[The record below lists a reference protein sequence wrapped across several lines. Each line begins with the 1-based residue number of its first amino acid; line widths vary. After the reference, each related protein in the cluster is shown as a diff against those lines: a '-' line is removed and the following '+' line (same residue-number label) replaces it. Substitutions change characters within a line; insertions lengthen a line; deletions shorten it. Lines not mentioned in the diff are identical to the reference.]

1 MATIAELRAAY
12 PDFLKDKLDT
22 DIVRMLA
29 EKDGLSL
36 PYVAYELG
44 LDPAE
49 WQQNEGTMDDL
60 GTSLEL
66 GYEQTK
72 RGIANLPNVVSGLV
86 TGENLYET
94 PGMDNT
100 IQRIQSTFSP
110 GYYETQ
116 QAQDSAWDEGR
127 YLDYAAGLVTTP
139 YLANQMAQ
147 SVPSLVGGGI
157 VGAGLRGVAALGALG
172 RGVVARGVGTAAP
185 FIGEGSVST
194 GVGYKNLLDQGVD
207 PQTAALAGIAQG
219 VGAGAAAGLGG
230 YLAGK
235 AGYVDPERFFAGM
248 TRRVGDETVPLSYK
262 GQIGYGMLA
271 EGAEEAVQSPWEEA
285 VSNVAQDKPWDEGL
299 GRAALEGALAGGIIG
314 GGINALTPPLR
325 RKIDSNTQTDLLQD
339 QPDPTKGLDTTRFNL
354 PSDVPSIRNQV
365 GLNTA
370 EGLSNWAGVQG
381 PSDTAGYTSD
391 LTASYNE
398 PSGHRVADKVTGVE
412 RELSMGDWLY
422 YQATG
427 QLPPTADPVK
437 VEGKPKPVE
446 GVTPEMQR
454 LLDVAR
460 SLPMAA
466 DPKNPKQ
473 GEYSANGH
481 NAKGRPTKDAIKWAT
496 TLSGLKT
503 VDEVNKETEKGKTG
517 KAGYWQWVLPMALA
531 RIQEIN
537 AEQAQTL
544 AQQAKQ
550 NDTVDGPGVPVT
562 PTIAQNAQPTE
573 GVVTPTPTTS
583 SVVQPD
589 GVKAVP
595 EGGTPPVVPVPPPSP
610 TTPET
615 PTNALSG
622 QTTPQAGQTPGITPP
637 APPVPGVT
645 NDLVGKR
652 VTYKRSSF
660 GIDQEY
666 EGIVDSIDDNG
677 NAVLRPVGKDGN
689 PLSLPPFYARAS
701 DLVVLDQ
708 PGESNALPGQTTP
721 QTSQETGTTAPIPP
735 APGVAEAPRAAQ
747 RVTRLPQEALDS
759 QRKMYFVAPGKL
771 SKMWALYQYDPAA
784 PVGSRRSHVVN
795 LATNRDEAE
804 AKALARVG
812 AEEALYSFDRET
824 TPILRGAY
832 PKENIEVEGLEDTN
846 LWRTGMMLGAGSAP
860 TQGKVVVDRKGPI
873 PEQRAAVLEAVRDGR
888 VSLSSPGGYL
898 GFVKRG
904 RSTVLQLADTKGK
917 HVSKL
922 LDAAGVDYKNAK
934 GLLEVGPQDHA
945 TAYRL
950 GVEYWTN
957 TPWEQI
963 VGTNQTGE
971 TSANPSPI
979 QSDQE
984 TVPVPGAAAPSLQGQ
999 GSGNRELA
1007 AKQGGQTADAD
1018 QTQTKPTLNF
1028 SRSGQGQP
1036 APGFFSQLKRVV
1048 ERAKQTTMPGGQWKA
1063 WLKAN
1068 QAQLGVKQEEIEA
1081 TGIDEYLDARGKDK
1095 VTREEIAAFVE
1106 NNGVRVEEVTK
1117 ESDTAEFDK
1126 WQLPGGTNYKELL
1139 LTLPAKPTAQQA
1151 ELETKRAALHEELRT
1166 APVARQQEILAEL
1179 DTLLPAMDRADQT
1192 ASAGQYQS
1200 GHYSEPNILAHVRI
1214 NERTDTE
1221 GKRVLFVEE
1230 IQSDWGQEGKKKGF
1244 VSGDWEAPYRE
1255 WERGLRERAK
1265 SFYLDAAETEEE
1277 RAAAIRMGEKLAARE
1292 DLDSIAT
1299 VMGERPQMAEAWAK
1313 AIALRYRVPAAPFV
1327 TNTKSWTALALKRLM
1342 TYAVENGFDRVAWTT
1357 GEQQAE
1363 RYDLSKQ
1370 VKRVVWNE
1378 SAGILAAERAD
1389 SQGARDDRPAIRYEN
1404 VTRDKLADYIG
1415 KEAAERIQAEPQV
1428 GAWRA
1433 LEGDNLRLGGQG
1445 MKAFYDGIVPQVAND
1460 LLKKLGGGRVGS
1472 VAVNISE
1479 GKKTTASQQ
1488 FGFDITPT
1496 MRAKVQGGLPLFA
1509 RKPNKAKQTSGN
1521 TVADVERWI
1530 AGPKAKL
1537 AQWVTNGLNVVQSV
1551 DELRARYPGM
1561 DIPDDVVGMHEGG
1574 YVFLVADNITS
1585 ANQARKALAHEVVG
1599 HLGLER
1605 MLGKKGFERIVR
1617 QIDSYIRTQNPAVLQ
1632 ALERVK
1638 AKYTDD
1644 KGKYNLN
1651 KVQEASEI
1659 LAHLAERNPNF
1670 GLVREILARI
1680 RMWFAKHGLGNYAAA
1695 ELNQLLVEA
1704 ARFTETGFTS
1714 FAEGNFRVAPAFMV
1728 AENAPTP
1735 ANART
1740 NATQPLPET
1749 ITIDGSNPN
1758 INFMR
1763 GPTKQDASNLWD
1775 WIKTETEAG
1784 VEAFSRKVGLGAM
1797 TNEQM
1802 ADRWGKEFAPLKT
1815 IANVL
1820 DATEAKAAQWE
1831 KKAEDAD
1838 RDWAAL
1844 TAEQDQLMSEIMG
1857 DASLHGYD
1865 PDTGQLPVGHISKEQ
1880 RARVMAAKVT
1890 LDARWQRL
1898 KTLDANGKHKA
1909 VAVYRQVRDYHQQRL
1924 QEAINYVRAQLQ
1936 QKGTVRPDDPLL
1948 KSLEALEAMGK
1959 RPYFPLMRLG
1969 DYYVVGMSPQ
1979 MADLEKRFRAKQLQP
1994 DEDALRE
2001 KLRRDPKHYWV
2012 EGTSRLATA
2021 KRLAEKLR
2029 KEMGFAQYNAE
2040 RYKLANARSHVGQD
2054 VGKFEQALEG
2064 MALDTKTHDALVEMY
2079 EQLLISALPEHHSLK
2094 RTLHREGIYGWDK
2107 NMRAVFAKTAQTG
2120 AWALSRMM
2128 HVSDLQQAMSELDEM
2143 SKTGE
2148 PNAQDARAL
2157 HNELLARQDLTFT
2170 RYEDPLLVQG
2180 AMKFSYLS
2188 MLGFSPAFWMINL
2201 TQPWMVTLPYLTAR
2215 NGNEFKAT
2223 SSALW
2228 RGVREAFSMIESSF
2242 EGKELRTQFNPD
2254 KVNPQGQKVR
2264 LTADERRMLDTFG
2277 ADGTLDFT
2285 IGYDLGAI
2293 AKGGSGKWQKVMR
2306 TINAPTHATELANRV
2321 GTALAAYRIS
2331 IKNNHSHE
2339 QALAFAKEAV
2349 NTTQVNYNPANKA
2362 RYMQAWAGNRWLP
2375 KLAFQFYT
2383 YQQAMAYLALSTLR
2397 DAIKGDKVAQS
2408 TMAWMTGMLG
2418 ATGGIFALPF
2428 AQMTLGAASLIF
2440 SALGGGDDEE
2450 DVDFQRDLRNLF
2462 SDHLPEPVA
2471 RLLNKGLGSMLLQ
2484 TDLGARIGMGN
2495 LMNPLAFARFEAA
2508 DKGADTVQEVLFR
2521 AGGAPVANVAN
2532 AVDGLYA
2539 MRDVMGA
2546 LVTGDAPKGS
2556 DVTDAL
2562 SKLFPLKGVRDI
2574 FRGIELSAEGV
2585 TTGEGE
2591 PRLTDFSYL
2600 EVALQSAGITP
2611 LRKTM
2616 YYDRNAAIQ
2625 GAKEAMKIARGD
2637 LIREYAQA
2645 RLAGKPIGPIL
2656 AKIGAFNQR
2665 NPQNRIDQDTL
2676 KRSTTQRQ
2684 KDRQSLDNG
2693 ILANKENR
2701 PYLAAGRW
2709 AE

>member
-1 MATIAELRAAY
+1 
-12 PDFLKDKLDT
+12 
-22 DIVRMLA
+22 
-29 EKDGLSL
+29 
-36 PYVAYELG
+36 
-44 LDPAE
+44 
-49 WQQNEGTMDDL
+49 
-60 GTSLEL
+60 
-66 GYEQTK
+66 
-72 RGIANLPNVVSGLV
+72 
-86 TGENLYET
+86 
-94 PGMDNT
+94 
-100 IQRIQSTFSP
+100 
-110 GYYETQ
+110 
-116 QAQDSAWDEGR
+116 
-127 YLDYAAGLVTTP
+127 
-139 YLANQMAQ
+139 
-147 SVPSLVGGGI
+147 
-157 VGAGLRGVAALGALG
+157 
-172 RGVVARGVGTAAP
+172 
-185 FIGEGSVST
+185 
-194 GVGYKNLLDQGVD
+194 
-207 PQTAALAGIAQG
+207 
-219 VGAGAAAGLGG
+219 
-230 YLAGK
+230 
-235 AGYVDPERFFAGM
+235 
-248 TRRVGDETVPLSYK
+248 
-262 GQIGYGMLA
+262 
-271 EGAEEAVQSPWEEA
+271 
-285 VSNVAQDKPWDEGL
+285 
-299 GRAALEGALAGGIIG
+299 
-314 GGINALTPPLR
+314 
-325 RKIDSNTQTDLLQD
+325 
-339 QPDPTKGLDTTRFNL
+339 
-354 PSDVPSIRNQV
+354 
-365 GLNTA
+365 
-370 EGLSNWAGVQG
+370 
-381 PSDTAGYTSD
+381 
-391 LTASYNE
+391 
-398 PSGHRVADKVTGVE
+398 
-412 RELSMGDWLY
+412 
-422 YQATG
+422 
-427 QLPPTADPVK
+427 
-437 VEGKPKPVE
+437 
-446 GVTPEMQR
+446 
-454 LLDVAR
+454 
-460 SLPMAA
+460 
-466 DPKNPKQ
+466 
-473 GEYSANGH
+473 
-481 NAKGRPTKDAIKWAT
+481 
-496 TLSGLKT
+496 
-503 VDEVNKETEKGKTG
+503 
-517 KAGYWQWVLPMALA
+517 
-531 RIQEIN
+531 
-537 AEQAQTL
+537 
-544 AQQAKQ
+544 
-550 NDTVDGPGVPVT
+550 
-562 PTIAQNAQPTE
+562 
-573 GVVTPTPTTS
+573 
-583 SVVQPD
+583 
-589 GVKAVP
+589 
-595 EGGTPPVVPVPPPSP
+595 
-610 TTPET
+610 
-615 PTNALSG
+615 
-622 QTTPQAGQTPGITPP
+622 
-637 APPVPGVT
+637 
-645 NDLVGKR
+645 
-652 VTYKRSSF
+652 
-660 GIDQEY
+660 
-666 EGIVDSIDDNG
+666 
-677 NAVLRPVGKDGN
+677 
-689 PLSLPPFYARAS
+689 
-701 DLVVLDQ
+701 
-708 PGESNALPGQTTP
+708 
-721 QTSQETGTTAPIPP
+721 
-735 APGVAEAPRAAQ
+735 
-747 RVTRLPQEALDS
+747 
-759 QRKMYFVAPGKL
+759 
-771 SKMWALYQYDPAA
+771 
-784 PVGSRRSHVVN
+784 
-795 LATNRDEAE
+795 
-804 AKALARVG
+804 
-812 AEEALYSFDRET
+812 
-824 TPILRGAY
+824 
-832 PKENIEVEGLEDTN
+832 
-846 LWRTGMMLGAGSAP
+846 
-860 TQGKVVVDRKGPI
+860 
-873 PEQRAAVLEAVRDGR
+873 
-888 VSLSSPGGYL
+888 
-898 GFVKRG
+898 
-904 RSTVLQLADTKGK
+904 
-917 HVSKL
+917 
-922 LDAAGVDYKNAK
+922 
-934 GLLEVGPQDHA
+934 
-945 TAYRL
+945 
-950 GVEYWTN
+950 
-957 TPWEQI
+957 
-963 VGTNQTGE
+963 
-971 TSANPSPI
+971 
-979 QSDQE
+979 
-984 TVPVPGAAAPSLQGQ
+984 
-999 GSGNRELA
+999 
-1007 AKQGGQTADAD
+1007 
-1018 QTQTKPTLNF
+1018 
-1028 SRSGQGQP
+1028 
-1036 APGFFSQLKRVV
+1036 
-1048 ERAKQTTMPGGQWKA
+1048 MPGGQWKA

-1106 NNGVRVEEVTK
+1106 NNGVRVEEVVKGGEDTK
-1117 ESDTAEFDK
+1117 GTAWYIGYTGGPTIGSSYATQEEAEADMADLFPGRNDVEIRQGAGDRALRQNEETK
-1126 WQLPGGTNYKELL
+1126 YAEYQLPGGSNYKELL
-1139 LTLPAKPTAQQA
+1139 LTLPVA
-1151 ELETKRAALHEELRT
+1151 EAFSAV
-1166 APVARQQEILAEL
+1166 PVEGTRRWKVV
-1179 DTLLPAMDRADQT
+1179 DRAGNRVEEYYSENDARNAA
-1192 ASAGQYQS
+1192 ASKNRNERGGYTS
-1200 GHYSEPNILAHVRI
+1200 SHFNEPNILAHVRI

-1244 VSGDWEAPYRE
+1244 AGTV
-1255 WERGLRERAK
+1255 
-1265 SFYLDAAETEEE
+1265 DAALNANNITREEFDALDKEDQAFIVEETK
-1277 RAAAIRMGEKLAARE
+1277 RTG
-1292 DLDSIAT
+1292 S
-1299 VMGERPQMAEAWAK
+1299 P
-1313 AIALRYRVPAAPFV
+1313 PPAPFV

-1363 RYDLSKQ
+1363 RYNLSKQ
-1370 VKRVVWNE
+1370 ISDIAWRGGNFVAWDKQGNEVVRQT
-1378 SAGILAAERAD
+1378 GTTQQDVAD
-1389 SQGARDDRPAIRYEN
+1389 YVGKEVA
-1404 VTRDKLADYIG
+1404 DKLFS
-1415 KEAAERIQAEPQV
+1415 QTPQ
-1428 GAWRA
+1428 GEGRNA
-1433 LEGDNLRLGGQG
+1433 LYQLSGEDLNVGGQG
-1445 MKAFYDGIVPQVAND
+1445 MKAFYGSIVPQVAND

-1472 VAVNISE
+1472 VAVNISK

-1644 KGKYNLN
+1644 QGKYNLN
-1651 KVQEASEI
+1651 QVQEASEI

-1670 GLVREILARI
+1670 GLVREIIARI
-1680 RMWFAKHGLGNYAAA
+1680 RMWFAKHGLGSYAAA

-1735 ANART
+1735 ANA
-1740 NATQPLPET
+1740 AQPLPET
-1749 ITIDGSNPN
+1749 ITIDGVERPTTNSEGKPIHPTEAGVRNFWKWFGDSKVVTKGGNPIVVYHGTGESFEVFSSGVGQRHPSAALGFFFSTSPAIAEEFAPVNSADVDAVFGEGANIVPAYLSIKNPVEISSERFKQKFLSGKDRIASDFRAAMIEEEFDGINVLADENAEDGEFSEDTWIAFDPTQIKSAIGNRGTFDGANPN

-1784 VEAFSRKVGLGAM
+1784 VEAFSRKVGLGAL

-1865 PDTGQLPVGHISKEQ
+1865 PDTGQLPVGHISKEE
-1880 RARVMAAKVT
+1880 RARVMAAKVI

-2107 NMRAVFAKTAQTG
+2107 NTRAVFAKTAQTG

-2188 MLGFSPAFWMINL
+2188 MLGFSPAFWAINL

-2228 RGVREAFSMIESSF
+2228 RGVREAFSMIEAST

-2254 KVNPQGQKVR
+2254 KVNKQGQKVR

-2285 IGYDLGAI
+2285 IGYDLSAI

-2306 TINAPTHATELANRV
+2306 SINAPTHATELANRV

-2331 IKNNHSHE
+2331 RQSQHSHE
-2339 QALAFAKEAV
+2339 QALEFAKKAV

-2375 KLAFQFYT
+2375 KLVFQFYT

-2418 ATGGIFALPF
+2418 ATGGVFALPF
-2428 AQMTLGAASLIF
+2428 AQMSLGAASLIF

-2532 AVDGLYA
+2532 AVDGLFA

-2556 DVTDAL
+2556 DINDMFA
-2562 SKLFPLKGVRDI
+2562 KLFPLKGVRDI
-2574 FRGIELSAEGV
+2574 FRGNELFNEGV

-2600 EVALQSAGITP
+2600 EAALQSAGITP

-2645 RLAGKPIGPIL
+2645 RLAGEPIGPIL
-2656 AKIGAFNQR
+2656 AKIGAFNRR

-2693 ILANKENR
+2693 ILKSKENR

>member
-1 MATIAELRAAY
+1 MATIAELRDAY
-12 PDFLKDKLDT
+12 PDFLKDKSDT

-49 WQQNEGTMDDL
+49 WQQNEGFWEDTGSDVAM
-60 GTSLEL
+60 G
-66 GYEQTK
+66 
-72 RGIANLPNVVSGLV
+72 VSDI
-86 TGENLYET
+86 
-94 PGMDNT
+94 P
-100 IQRIQSTFSP
+100 
-110 GYYETQ
+110 
-116 QAQDSAWDEGR
+116 
-127 YLDYAAGLVTTP
+127 
-139 YLANQMAQ
+139 
-147 SVPSLVGGGI
+147 
-157 VGAGLRGVAALGALG
+157 GVAAGIVDLVNPLAWAGTDYTLSKGWDAVEDATGLADWRARQGVTLSPERLAQEQAVAEAFKNEGLGAAAWEALTSPRAFVG
-172 RGVVARGVGTAAP
+172 AAARSLP
-185 FIGEGSVST
+185 
-194 GVGYKNLLDQGVD
+194 
-207 PQTAALAGIAQG
+207 AALASGFG
-219 VGAGAAAGLGG
+219 LGMPLRAAATARGMDR
-230 YLAGK
+230 LAK
-235 AGYVDPERFFAGM
+235 VAPW
-248 TRRVGDETVPLSYK
+248 
-262 GQIGYGMLA
+262 LA
-271 EGAEEAVQSPWEEA
+271 EGAHAGGAGVDQATEAGVDPA
-285 VSNVAQDKPWDEGL
+285 MANLVGL
-299 GRAALEGALAGGIIG
+299 GTGVTTGALGGTIGATARRFGIDDVQAVMAGAGRTAEVTRPLYQRIPMTAGVEMAQEVPQSGTEQMWQNYAQGKPLMEDVAHQAVMGGLAGGVMG
-314 GGINALTPPLR
+314 AGFGLFPR
-325 RKIDSNTQTDLLQD
+325 GRKIDSNTPTDLLQD
-339 QPDPTKGLDTTRFNL
+339 DPTKGLDTTRFNL

-370 EGLSNWAGVQG
+370 EGLSNWAGVRG
-381 PSDTAGYTSD
+381 PGDTSGYTSD

-398 PSGHRVADKVTGVE
+398 PSGHRVADKTTGIE

-427 QLPPTADPVK
+427 QLPTTTDPVK
-437 VEGKPKPVE
+437 VESKPKLPE
-446 GVTPEMQR
+446 NVTPEMQR

-531 RIQEIN
+531 RIQEIQ
-537 AEQAQTL
+537 AEQAQQSAANTG
-544 AQQAKQ
+544 QP
-550 NDTVDGPGVPVT
+550 NPGTSAEADAETGTNPDVKGGTAATTSIT
-562 PTIAQNAQPTE
+562 PPE
-573 GVVTPTPTTS
+573 GVSATPEAGP
-583 SVVQPD
+583 
-589 GVKAVP
+589 
-595 EGGTPPVVPVPPPSP
+595 PPVIPAEVPP
-610 TTPET
+610 TD
-615 PTNALSG
+615 ALSG
-622 QTTPQAGQTPGITPP
+622 QTTPQASQAPRP
-637 APPVPGVT
+637 AEAAAPSPSPVPGV
-645 NDLVGKR
+645 
-652 VTYKRSSF
+652 
-660 GIDQEY
+660 
-666 EGIVDSIDDNG
+666 
-677 NAVLRPVGKDGN
+677 
-689 PLSLPPFYARAS
+689 
-701 DLVVLDQ
+701 
-708 PGESNALPGQTTP
+708 
-721 QTSQETGTTAPIPP
+721 
-735 APGVAEAPRAAQ
+735 
-747 RVTRLPQEALDS
+747 
-759 QRKMYFVAPGKL
+759 
-771 SKMWALYQYDPAA
+771 DP
-784 PVGSRRSHVVN
+784 N
-795 LATNRDEAE
+795 
-804 AKALARVG
+804 
-812 AEEALYSFDRET
+812 
-824 TPILRGAY
+824 
-832 PKENIEVEGLEDTN
+832 
-846 LWRTGMMLGAGSAP
+846 
-860 TQGKVVVDRKGPI
+860 
-873 PEQRAAVLEAVRDGR
+873 
-888 VSLSSPGGYL
+888 
-898 GFVKRG
+898 
-904 RSTVLQLADTKGK
+904 
-917 HVSKL
+917 
-922 LDAAGVDYKNAK
+922 
-934 GLLEVGPQDHA
+934 
-945 TAYRL
+945 
-950 GVEYWTN
+950 
-957 TPWEQI
+957 
-963 VGTNQTGE
+963 
-971 TSANPSPI
+971 ANPSQI
-979 QSDQE
+979 QGNQE
-984 TVPVPGAAAPSLQGQ
+984 TVPVPGAAAPSVQVQ
-999 GSGNRELA
+999 GSGNRELPA
-1007 AKQGGQTADAD
+1007 QQGGQTADAD

-1106 NNGVRVEEVTK
+1106 NNGVRVEEVVK
-1117 ESDTAEFDK
+1117 GSDTAKFDK
-1126 WQLPGGTNYKELL
+1126 WQLPGGSNYKELL
-1139 LTLPAKPTAQQA
+1139 LTLP
-1151 ELETKRAALHEELRT
+1151 TKKVPADGWTVKQHSSGMWAVYAPQGYRLDDLYQSREEALTKVPEGT
-1166 APVARQQEILAEL
+1166 
-1179 DTLLPAMDRADQT
+1179 
-1192 ASAGQYQS
+1192 AGQYQS

-1214 NERTDTE
+1214 NERTDTD

-1230 IQSDWGQEGKKKGF
+1230 IQSDWGQQGRNKGF
-1244 VSGDWEAPYRE
+1244 KSPSRTWAEIDKELSEVSRKRSALIDEAASLPDSEMAKFRRLTGE
-1255 WERGLRERAK
+1255 ADELGKRLLELRAEQ
-1265 SFYLDAAETEEE
+1265 DAIETN
-1277 RAAAIRMGEKLAARE
+1277 R
-1292 DLDSIAT
+1292 D
-1299 VMGERPQMAEAWAK
+1299 
-1313 AIALRYRVPAAPFV
+1313 RVPTGPFV

-1363 RYDLSKQ
+1363 RYNLSKQ
-1370 VKRVVWNE
+1370 ISDIAWRGGDFRAWDKQGNEVVRQT
-1378 SAGILAAERAD
+1378 GTTQQDVAD
-1389 SQGARDDRPAIRYEN
+1389 YVGKEVA
-1404 VTRDKLADYIG
+1404 DKLFS
-1415 KEAAERIQAEPQV
+1415 QTPQ
-1428 GAWRA
+1428 GEGRNA
-1433 LEGDNLRLGGQG
+1433 LYQLSGEDLNVGGQG
-1445 MKAFYDGIVPQVAND
+1445 MKAFYGSIVPQVAND

-1472 VAVNISE
+1472 VAVNISK

-1488 FGFDITPT
+1488 FGFDITPA

-1574 YVFLVADNITS
+1574 YVFLVADNITN

-1617 QIDSYIRTQNPAVLQ
+1617 QIDSYIRAQNPAVLK
-1632 ALERVK
+1632 ALGRVK

-1644 KGKYNLN
+1644 QGKYNLN

-1659 LAHLAERNPNF
+1659 LADLAELNPNF
-1670 GLVREILARI
+1670 GLVREIIARI

-1714 FAEGNFRVAPAFMV
+1714 FAEGNFRVAPAYMLRTKP
-1728 AENAPTP
+1728 APTQTVKAYKLFRVDPRYPGQLFPLFVNAKESVPIGEWHDADIGEQNASGKVKSKIGPLAYRPGWHAGDIPVASHIGGKSDPALKAPDYRPENQVWAEVEMAADVDWQTEADRRGTNAKGKVVPVKAHITDQIPEDGFYRYKTNSNMTGQWLIGGSMRVTRVLTDAEVARINKEAGYADLPRQQPLDLTKYGFTKDGLP
-1735 ANART
+1735 ANA
-1740 NATQPLPET
+1740 NAAQPLPET
-1749 ITIDGSNPN
+1749 ITIDGANPN

-1784 VEAFSRKVGLGAM
+1784 VEAFSRKVGLGAL

-1880 RARVMAAKVT
+1880 RARVMAAKVI

-1994 DEDALRE
+1994 GEDALRE

-2012 EGTSRLATA
+2012 EGTARLATA

-2079 EQLLISALPEHHSLK
+2079 EQLLISALPEHHNLK

-2170 RYEDPLLVQG
+2170 RYEDPLLVRG

-2188 MLGFSPAFWMINL
+2188 MLGFSPAFWAINL

-2254 KVNPQGQKVR
+2254 KVNKQGQKVR
-2264 LTADERRMLDTFG
+2264 LTADERRMLDAFG

-2331 IKNNHSHE
+2331 RQSQHSHE
-2339 QALAFAKEAV
+2339 QALEFAKKAV

-2418 ATGGIFALPF
+2418 ATGGVFALPF

-2532 AVDGLYA
+2532 AVDGLSA

-2616 YYDRNAAIQ
+2616 YYERNAAIQ

-2645 RLAGKPIGPIL
+2645 RLAGEPIGPIL
-2656 AKIGAFNQR
+2656 AKIGAFNRR

-2693 ILANKENR
+2693 ILKSKENR

>member
-1 MATIAELRAAY
+1 M
-12 PDFLKDKLDT
+12 
-22 DIVRMLA
+22 
-29 EKDGLSL
+29 
-36 PYVAYELG
+36 
-44 LDPAE
+44 
-49 WQQNEGTMDDL
+49 
-60 GTSLEL
+60 
-66 GYEQTK
+66 
-72 RGIANLPNVVSGLV
+72 
-86 TGENLYET
+86 
-94 PGMDNT
+94 
-100 IQRIQSTFSP
+100 
-110 GYYETQ
+110 
-116 QAQDSAWDEGR
+116 
-127 YLDYAAGLVTTP
+127 
-139 YLANQMAQ
+139 
-147 SVPSLVGGGI
+147 
-157 VGAGLRGVAALGALG
+157 
-172 RGVVARGVGTAAP
+172 
-185 FIGEGSVST
+185 
-194 GVGYKNLLDQGVD
+194 
-207 PQTAALAGIAQG
+207 
-219 VGAGAAAGLGG
+219 
-230 YLAGK
+230 
-235 AGYVDPERFFAGM
+235 
-248 TRRVGDETVPLSYK
+248 
-262 GQIGYGMLA
+262 
-271 EGAEEAVQSPWEEA
+271 
-285 VSNVAQDKPWDEGL
+285 
-299 GRAALEGALAGGIIG
+299 
-314 GGINALTPPLR
+314 
-325 RKIDSNTQTDLLQD
+325 
-339 QPDPTKGLDTTRFNL
+339 
-354 PSDVPSIRNQV
+354 
-365 GLNTA
+365 
-370 EGLSNWAGVQG
+370 
-381 PSDTAGYTSD
+381 
-391 LTASYNE
+391 
-398 PSGHRVADKVTGVE
+398 
-412 RELSMGDWLY
+412 
-422 YQATG
+422 
-427 QLPPTADPVK
+427 
-437 VEGKPKPVE
+437 
-446 GVTPEMQR
+446 
-454 LLDVAR
+454 
-460 SLPMAA
+460 
-466 DPKNPKQ
+466 
-473 GEYSANGH
+473 
-481 NAKGRPTKDAIKWAT
+481 
-496 TLSGLKT
+496 
-503 VDEVNKETEKGKTG
+503 
-517 KAGYWQWVLPMALA
+517 
-531 RIQEIN
+531 
-537 AEQAQTL
+537 
-544 AQQAKQ
+544 
-550 NDTVDGPGVPVT
+550 
-562 PTIAQNAQPTE
+562 
-573 GVVTPTPTTS
+573 
-583 SVVQPD
+583 
-589 GVKAVP
+589 
-595 EGGTPPVVPVPPPSP
+595 
-610 TTPET
+610 
-615 PTNALSG
+615 
-622 QTTPQAGQTPGITPP
+622 
-637 APPVPGVT
+637 
-645 NDLVGKR
+645 
-652 VTYKRSSF
+652 
-660 GIDQEY
+660 
-666 EGIVDSIDDNG
+666 
-677 NAVLRPVGKDGN
+677 
-689 PLSLPPFYARAS
+689 
-701 DLVVLDQ
+701 
-708 PGESNALPGQTTP
+708 
-721 QTSQETGTTAPIPP
+721 
-735 APGVAEAPRAAQ
+735 
-747 RVTRLPQEALDS
+747 
-759 QRKMYFVAPGKL
+759 
-771 SKMWALYQYDPAA
+771 
-784 PVGSRRSHVVN
+784 
-795 LATNRDEAE
+795 
-804 AKALARVG
+804 
-812 AEEALYSFDRET
+812 
-824 TPILRGAY
+824 
-832 PKENIEVEGLEDTN
+832 
-846 LWRTGMMLGAGSAP
+846 
-860 TQGKVVVDRKGPI
+860 
-873 PEQRAAVLEAVRDGR
+873 
-888 VSLSSPGGYL
+888 
-898 GFVKRG
+898 
-904 RSTVLQLADTKGK
+904 
-917 HVSKL
+917 
-922 LDAAGVDYKNAK
+922 
-934 GLLEVGPQDHA
+934 
-945 TAYRL
+945 
-950 GVEYWTN
+950 
-957 TPWEQI
+957 
-963 VGTNQTGE
+963 
-971 TSANPSPI
+971 
-979 QSDQE
+979 
-984 TVPVPGAAAPSLQGQ
+984 
-999 GSGNRELA
+999 
-1007 AKQGGQTADAD
+1007 
-1018 QTQTKPTLNF
+1018 
-1028 SRSGQGQP
+1028 
-1036 APGFFSQLKRVV
+1036 
-1048 ERAKQTTMPGGQWKA
+1048 
-1063 WLKAN
+1063 
-1068 QAQLGVKQEEIEA
+1068 
-1081 TGIDEYLDARGKDK
+1081 
-1095 VTREEIAAFVE
+1095 
-1106 NNGVRVEEVTK
+1106 
-1117 ESDTAEFDK
+1117 
-1126 WQLPGGTNYKELL
+1126 
-1139 LTLPAKPTAQQA
+1139 
-1151 ELETKRAALHEELRT
+1151 
-1166 APVARQQEILAEL
+1166 
-1179 DTLLPAMDRADQT
+1179 
-1192 ASAGQYQS
+1192 
-1200 GHYSEPNILAHVRI
+1200 
-1214 NERTDTE
+1214 
-1221 GKRVLFVEE
+1221 
-1230 IQSDWGQEGKKKGF
+1230 
-1244 VSGDWEAPYRE
+1244 
-1255 WERGLRERAK
+1255 
-1265 SFYLDAAETEEE
+1265 
-1277 RAAAIRMGEKLAARE
+1277 
-1292 DLDSIAT
+1292 
-1299 VMGERPQMAEAWAK
+1299 
-1313 AIALRYRVPAAPFV
+1313 
-1327 TNTKSWTALALKRLM
+1327 
-1342 TYAVENGFDRVAWTT
+1342 
-1357 GEQQAE
+1357 
-1363 RYDLSKQ
+1363 
-1370 VKRVVWNE
+1370 
-1378 SAGILAAERAD
+1378 
-1389 SQGARDDRPAIRYEN
+1389 
-1404 VTRDKLADYIG
+1404 
-1415 KEAAERIQAEPQV
+1415 
-1428 GAWRA
+1428 
-1433 LEGDNLRLGGQG
+1433 
-1445 MKAFYDGIVPQVAND
+1445 
-1460 LLKKLGGGRVGS
+1460 
-1472 VAVNISE
+1472 
-1479 GKKTTASQQ
+1479 
-1488 FGFDITPT
+1488 
-1496 MRAKVQGGLPLFA
+1496 
-1509 RKPNKAKQTSGN
+1509 
-1521 TVADVERWI
+1521 
-1530 AGPKAKL
+1530 
-1537 AQWVTNGLNVVQSV
+1537 TNGLNVVQSV

-1644 KGKYNLN
+1644 QGKYNLN
-1651 KVQEASEI
+1651 QVQEASEI

-1670 GLVREILARI
+1670 GLIREIIARI

-1714 FAEGNFRVAPAFMV
+1714 FAEGNFRVAPAYMV
-1728 AENAPTP
+1728 AGGRPTQRSGVNAEVAPDPRRIKAGGDQTLQRWAELTYDDQLAITQTLGDSILPRLLQQMGAQDYRVEYTMGGFKGASNPSITIHFGQNVPYDLELEVANTLGVLWRQQAMIAYNEDDTSTGDQVQFVTVVPKRKLSVQEQRDLFANINRLYPHAEGVSTRNGVLVFGNFPRELDDGSVVEETPEAFHDGIDAAIKQIDAEYKLETFSDTFRSDWISPPSLESTPYGRSDTQTEASGRVDVRRRQRNFDSLQSESDALFKAAVDATWQRKRQSDARRDERARGRDTESRYPIYGTARDKAVRAVGVHFSQTERQELDSSYYGTGLQGKEAQRVFAAADKRLRQRVYFYINSGAGITPEAGVGGHAHTVALNNLYDLNADPLRLLDLPTT
-1735 ANART
+1735 T
-1740 NATQPLPET
+1740 NANENTNLVESAILDAGFDGYVSDFGKQRAAVLIGRHTVPVRYEGMTKPEVPAGERAIPNDIKRIGEILGKT
-1749 ITIDGSNPN
+1749 WVKRTPTGFRKVLMREDLGLYQAYADAFTGTGRTYWPDEMVREISKAYPPQREEQGPN

-1784 VEAFSRKVGLGAM
+1784 VEAFSRKVGLGAL

-1880 RARVMAAKVT
+1880 RARVMAAKVI

-2012 EGTSRLATA
+2012 EGTARLATA

-2188 MLGFSPAFWMINL
+2188 MLGFSPAFWAINL

-2228 RGVREAFSMIESSF
+2228 RGVREAFSMIEAST

-2254 KVNPQGQKVR
+2254 KVNKQGQKVR

-2306 TINAPTHATELANRV
+2306 SINAPTHATELANRV

-2331 IKNNHSHE
+2331 RQSQHSHE
-2339 QALAFAKEAV
+2339 QALEFAKKAV

-2375 KLAFQFYT
+2375 KLVFQFYT

-2418 ATGGIFALPF
+2418 ATGGVFALPF

-2532 AVDGLYA
+2532 AVDGLSA

-2600 EVALQSAGITP
+2600 EAALQSAGITP

-2616 YYDRNAAIQ
+2616 YYERNAAIQ
-2625 GAKEAMKIARGD
+2625 GAKEAMKVARGD

-2645 RLAGKPIGPIL
+2645 RLAGEPIGPIL
-2656 AKIGAFNQR
+2656 AKIGAFNRR
-2665 NPQNRIDQDTL
+2665 NPQHRIDQDTL

-2693 ILANKENR
+2693 ILKSKENA

-2709 AE
+2709 AQ

>member
-1 MATIAELRAAY
+1 MTLDELRQKY
-12 PDFLKDKLDT
+12 PDLYQGKNDAEMVYTLSQVT
-22 DIVRMLA
+22 GASPVR
-29 EKDGLSL
+29 
-36 PYVAYELG
+36 VAYDMG
-44 LDPAE
+44 LDPSGFA
-49 WQQNEGTMDDL
+49 QNEGTMDDL

-72 RGIANLPNVVSGLV
+72 RGLANLPNLLYALA

-94 PGMDNT
+94 PEMDNEVA
-100 IQRIQSTFSP
+100 RIQGTFSP
-110 GYYETQ
+110 GY
-116 QAQDSAWDEGR
+116 QAAQREIGSAWDEGR
-127 YLDYAAGLVTTP
+127 YGDYALGLITNPGYTG
-139 YLANQMAQ
+139 NQLMQ
-147 SVPSLVGGGI
+147 SGAPMVAGGI
-157 VGAGLRGVAALGALG
+157 VGAGIRGVTALGALG
-172 RGVVARGVGTAAP
+172 SGMLARGAATAAP
-185 FIGEGSVST
+185 YIGEAVPSAAIQYKDLLDKDVDPRTAALTGLAT
-194 GVGYKNLLDQGVD
+194 GVG
-207 PQTAALAGIAQG
+207 
-219 VGAGAAAGLGG
+219 VGATAGLGG

-235 AGYVDPERFFAGM
+235 AGYMDPEKFFSGM
-248 TRRVGDETVPLSYK
+248 TRKVGDDTVPLSYK

-285 VSNVAQDKPWDEGL
+285 MANVAQGKPWNEGL
-299 GRAALEGALAGGIIG
+299 GRAAIEGGIAGGIIG
-314 GGINALTPPLR
+314 GGFNALAPPLR
-325 RKIDSNTQTDLLQD
+325 RITPDQPADLLQD
-339 QPDPTKGLDTTRFNL
+339 EQQADPAQPGVNPPGDLLQDEQQATPVPPGVNPPGDRTPHIDPLAAERQRQIDAIMGGETSQTIRPGQADPGSLQGLTRDQINQRLIDAAMGGETARTFAPGQY
-354 PSDVPSIRNQV
+354 PSDVAADLSQQQAKVNAARAAEQAKKAVEKQYEKAGWQKTPEKIA
-365 GLNTA
+365 LLETA
-370 EGLSNWAGVQG
+370 QAPKLVSGIYGDEARKFVDSVLTMDAK
-381 PSDTAGYTSD
+381 TAG
-391 LTASYNE
+391 
-398 PSGHRVADKVTGVE
+398 
-412 RELSMGDWLY
+412 ELF
-422 YQATG
+422 T
-427 QLPPTADPVK
+427 
-437 VEGKPKPVE
+437 
-446 GVTPEMQR
+446 
-454 LLDVAR
+454 
-460 SLPMAA
+460 
-466 DPKNPKQ
+466 N
-473 GEYSANGH
+473 
-481 NAKGRPTKDAIKWAT
+481 
-496 TLSGLKT
+496 LSGSKS
-503 VDEVNKETEKGKTG
+503 KSAPW
-517 KAGYWQWVLPMALA
+517 KAAIAKAHLTNLA
-531 RIQEIN
+531 QQE
-537 AEQAQTL
+537 AQTL

-562 PTIAQNAQPTE
+562 PTVAQNAQPTE
-573 GVVTPTPTTS
+573 GAVLPTPTTS

-610 TTPET
+610 TTSET
-615 PTNALSG
+615 PTQQEDHNAIAKRFGLTVWPGQAPKYSEGSINFPNENDNAFAQKYGADKRTVMAHEVAHGLLSKWKMTG
-622 QTTPQAGQTPGITPP
+622 RIAGQNFDKLR
-637 APPVPGVT
+637 AE
-645 NDLVGKR
+645 LRR
-652 VTYKRSSF
+652 VSRANAQKKWEVASRHANK
-660 GIDQEY
+660 DQEILAD
-666 EGIVDSIDDNG
+666 GIAHLILNPEATLPELEAFLG
-677 NAVLRPVGKDGN
+677 GRANELRPIVTSGTLGVIN
-689 PLSLPPFYARAS
+689 S
-701 DLVVLDQ
+701 
-708 PGESNALPGQTTP
+708 SNAS
-721 QTSQETGTTAPIPP
+721 TS
-735 APGVAEAPRAAQ
+735 
-747 RVTRLPQEALDS
+747 
-759 QRKMYFVAPGKL
+759 
-771 SKMWALYQYDPAA
+771 
-784 PVGSRRSHVVN
+784 
-795 LATNRDEAE
+795 
-804 AKALARVG
+804 
-812 AEEALYSFDRET
+812 
-824 TPILRGAY
+824 
-832 PKENIEVEGLEDTN
+832 
-846 LWRTGMMLGAGSAP
+846 
-860 TQGKVVVDRKGPI
+860 
-873 PEQRAAVLEAVRDGR
+873 
-888 VSLSSPGGYL
+888 
-898 GFVKRG
+898 
-904 RSTVLQLADTKGK
+904 
-917 HVSKL
+917 
-922 LDAAGVDYKNAK
+922 
-934 GLLEVGPQDHA
+934 
-945 TAYRL
+945 
-950 GVEYWTN
+950 
-957 TPWEQI
+957 
-963 VGTNQTGE
+963 
-971 TSANPSPI
+971 
-979 QSDQE
+979 
-984 TVPVPGAAAPSLQGQ
+984 
-999 GSGNRELA
+999 
-1007 AKQGGQTADAD
+1007 

-1117 ESDTAEFDK
+1117 ESDTAKFDK

-1221 GKRVLFVEE
+1221 GRRVLFVEE
-1230 IQSDWGQEGKKKGF
+1230 IQSDWGQQGRDKGF
-1244 VSGDWEAPYRE
+1244 RLPSRTWAEIDKELSEVSRKRSALIDEAASLPDSEMAKFRRLTGE
-1255 WERGLRERAK
+1255 VDELGKRLLELRAEQ
-1265 SFYLDAAETEEE
+1265 DAIETN
-1277 RAAAIRMGEKLAARE
+1277 R
-1292 DLDSIAT
+1292 D
-1299 VMGERPQMAEAWAK
+1299 
-1313 AIALRYRVPAAPFV
+1313 RVPTGPFV

-1363 RYDLSKQ
+1363 RYNLSKQ
-1370 VKRVVWNE
+1370 ISDIAWRGGNFVAWDKQGNEVVRQT
-1378 SAGILAAERAD
+1378 GTTQQDVAD
-1389 SQGARDDRPAIRYEN
+1389 YVGKEVA
-1404 VTRDKLADYIG
+1404 DKLFS
-1415 KEAAERIQAEPQV
+1415 QTPQ
-1428 GAWRA
+1428 GEGRNA
-1433 LEGDNLRLGGQG
+1433 LYQLSGEDLNVGGQG
-1445 MKAFYDGIVPQVAND
+1445 MKAFYGSIVPQVAND

-1472 VAVNISE
+1472 VAVNISK

-1617 QIDSYIRTQNPAVLQ
+1617 QIDSYIRTQNPAVLK

-1644 KGKYNLN
+1644 QGKYNLN
-1651 KVQEASEI
+1651 QVQEASEI

-1670 GLVREILARI
+1670 GLVREIIARI

-1714 FAEGNFRVAPAFMV
+1714 FAEGNFRVAPAFMFAGPRAQIADPMALDAAQSRLSAGED
-1728 AENAPTP
+1728 AEQRRNTP
-1735 ANART
+1735 IGATQDVPDADMIVT
-1740 NATQPLPET
+1740 FGEQTAANATQPLPET
-1749 ITIDGSNPN
+1749 ITFDGVERPTTNSEGKPIHPTEAGVRNFWKWFGDSKVVDNQGRPLVMYHGTDKDFTAFKPSKAGNLGPGIYFTPDAKQAEEYAKTHKGTRVVEVYLRAENPLLIDNSNTSGEQLYDAFPADTDAETIKKVRAAGHDAVWAVNSAETPWGNTAREIAVYEPTQIKSATDNVGTFDGANPN

-1763 GPTKQDASNLWD
+1763 GPTKQDATNLWD

-1784 VEAFSRKVGLGAM
+1784 VEAFSRKVGLGAL

-1880 RARVMAAKVT
+1880 RARVMAAKVI

-2012 EGTSRLATA
+2012 EGTARLATA

-2188 MLGFSPAFWMINL
+2188 MLGFSPAFWAINL

-2228 RGVREAFSMIESSF
+2228 RGVREAFSMIEAST

-2254 KVNPQGQKVR
+2254 KVNKQGQKVR

-2306 TINAPTHATELANRV
+2306 SINAPTHATELANRV

-2331 IKNNHSHE
+2331 RQSQHSHE
-2339 QALAFAKEAV
+2339 QALEFAKKAV

-2418 ATGGIFALPF
+2418 ATGGVFALPF
-2428 AQMTLGAASLIF
+2428 AQMSLGAASLIF

-2532 AVDGLYA
+2532 AVDGLSA

-2556 DVTDAL
+2556 DINDMFA
-2562 SKLFPLKGVRDI
+2562 KLFPLKGVRDI
-2574 FRGIELSAEGV
+2574 FRGNELFNEGV

-2616 YYDRNAAIQ
+2616 YYERNAAIQ

-2645 RLAGKPIGPIL
+2645 RLAGEPIGPIL
-2656 AKIGAFNQR
+2656 AKIGAFNRR